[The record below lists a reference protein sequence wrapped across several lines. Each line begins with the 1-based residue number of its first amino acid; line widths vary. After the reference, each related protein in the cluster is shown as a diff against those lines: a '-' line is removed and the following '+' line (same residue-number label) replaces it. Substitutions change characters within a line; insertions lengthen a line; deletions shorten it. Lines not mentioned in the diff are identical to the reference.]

1 MFQDIRWRIAIPYVI
16 LILVVMGGLTIYL
29 SRTTRDAQ
37 LEALR
42 NSLLVQA
49 RTLSASLQ
57 PSFDNVGA
65 EGLDQQANLWS
76 ELLRARVTIIGT
88 DGTVLGESDE
98 DRELMNNHLNRP
110 EVQQALVRGEGSSIR
125 FSQTL
130 DTDMMYAAVPLEKAG
145 EIIAIVRI
153 ALPLEQIERNIGQL
167 QRAILT
173 AALIASAAAVVVA
186 VVIAGRTSRSVHRL
200 TQVANRMAAGDLDA
214 RLRLAPRDDL
224 GDLTRAFN
232 YMGDQLRDRVHDL
245 ADERG
250 RLAAVLDNMADGV
263 LITDGMGRVGM
274 INPAAA
280 RLLRVDSE
288 EAIGRS
294 FAEVTRHHGLIE
306 SWQQGFD
313 QRQEQM
319 TAVEID
325 RKGTFVQM
333 IVSPLD
339 MADGQGCLVILQDL
353 TRIRRLETV
362 RRDFISNISHELR
375 TPLAS
380 LKALVETLRDG
391 AMDDP
396 PAAKRFLDHAEY
408 EVDALTQM
416 VEELLELTRIESG
429 MVPLR
434 LSPTPVSDVVL
445 PPVDRFRR
453 QAERHDLSLIVDLPD
468 DLPPVMS
475 DASRAQ
481 QVVGNLVHNSIKFT
495 PEGGTVTIQAKLG
508 GDEPVVVISVQD
520 TGTGIPA
527 SELPR
532 IFERFYKADQSRSS
546 GGIGLGLAIAKHLTQ
561 AHGGRIWAKSKG
573 GKGSTFYFTLPIAG
587 ESSEE
592 EGAKTTGT
600 RTEDVA
606 LAENESTNSS

>member
-339 MADGQGCLVILQDL
+339 MADGQGYLVILQDL

-495 PEGGTVTIQAKLG
+495 PEGGTVTIRAKLG

-592 EGAKTTGT
+592 EGAKTTDT

-606 LAENESTNSS
+606 LAENESTNSF

>member
-294 FAEVTRHHGLIE
+294 FAEVTRHHDLIE

-495 PEGGTVTIQAKLG
+495 PEGGTVTIRAKLG

-592 EGAKTTGT
+592 EGAKTTDT

>member
-1 MFQDIRWRIAIPYVI
+1 M
-16 LILVVMGGLTIYL
+16 
-29 SRTTRDAQ
+29 
-37 LEALR
+37 
-42 NSLLVQA
+42 
-49 RTLSASLQ
+49 
-57 PSFDNVGA
+57 
-65 EGLDQQANLWS
+65 
-76 ELLRARVTIIGT
+76 
-88 DGTVLGESDE
+88 
-98 DRELMNNHLNRP
+98 
-110 EVQQALVRGEGSSIR
+110 
-125 FSQTL
+125 
-130 DTDMMYAAVPLEKAG
+130 
-145 EIIAIVRI
+145 
-153 ALPLEQIERNIGQL
+153 
-167 QRAILT
+167 
-173 AALIASAAAVVVA
+173 
-186 VVIAGRTSRSVHRL
+186 
-200 TQVANRMAAGDLDA
+200 
-214 RLRLAPRDDL
+214 
-224 GDLTRAFN
+224 
-232 YMGDQLRDRVHDL
+232 
-245 ADERG
+245 
-250 RLAAVLDNMADGV
+250 
-263 LITDGMGRVGM
+263 
-274 INPAAA
+274 
-280 RLLRVDSE
+280 
-288 EAIGRS
+288 
-294 FAEVTRHHGLIE
+294 
-306 SWQQGFD
+306 
-313 QRQEQM
+313 
-319 TAVEID
+319 
-325 RKGTFVQM
+325 
-333 IVSPLD
+333 
-339 MADGQGCLVILQDL
+339 
-353 TRIRRLETV
+353 
-362 RRDFISNISHELR
+362 
-375 TPLAS
+375 
-380 LKALVETLRDG
+380 KALVETLRDG
-391 AMDDP
+391 ALDDP

-416 VEELLELTRIESG
+416 VEELRELTRIESG

-495 PEGGTVTIQAKLG
+495 PEGGTVTIRAKLG

-592 EGAKTTGT
+592 EGANTTDT